1 MNPNKSAK
9 SNLLN
14 SLAFCAL
21 LIAVEWLAFKTMPF
35 NTVKKSFNYFLIFSL
50 AYSLIGFSGVWVM
63 VRRDLVSR
71 LIAYYIALL
80 VLFISAF
87 NFLCLIAMNSLA

>member
-1 MNPNKSAK
+1 MNPNSAK

-14 SLAFCAL
+14 SLEFCAL
-21 LIAVEWLAFKTMPF
+21 LIAVEWLAFKTAPS
-35 NTVKKSFNYFLIFSL
+35 NTVKSFNYFLIFSL

-71 LIAYYIALL
+71 LSAYYMMLI
-80 VLFISAF
+80 VLFVSAF
-87 NFLCLIAMNSLA
+87 NFIFLNAMSFV